1 MKRIAVLGALAVF
14 GLAPASGWACS
25 DYDDSAASAAPPA
38 RLAVAPA
45 PAASK
50 MPSNVTKVATPK
62 QAKQVL
68 GKARNALPDGK
79 VVAASAN

>member
-38 RLAVAPA
+38 KLAVAPA

-50 MPSNVTKVATPK
+50 MPSKVVRAAVPK
-62 QAKQVL
+62 QATQVQV
-68 GKARNALPDGK
+68 KAKNAMPDGK